1 MYFQY
6 PLETLARKRGTRS
19 QMDFALQ
26 AKRLLRD
33 TDDALFEP
41 MDHGLVIFGA
51 NEEALEAP
59 AQLLAQAYPDE
70 VDVGRPVVRLMHGEP
85 MQQPMMYVRVVAR
98 REHAGVVV
106 QKLRARGVS
115 IAEEALRRREVVV
128 RGEAPLAN
136 LLGLRAELD
145 EVTGRSAT
153 QLVRLTHYAPVPSP
167 EGLELEAAAPQRSQ

>member
-19 QMDFALQ
+19 QIDFALE

-41 MDHGLVIFGA
+41 MDHGLVIFAA
-51 NEEALEAP
+51 NEEAIDAP
-59 AQLLAQAYPDE
+59 AQLLAQAYPDQ
-70 VDVGRPVVRLMHGEP
+70 VVVRKPVVRLIRGEP
-85 MQQPMMYVRVVAR
+85 AQQPMMYVRVLAR

-106 QKLRARGVS
+106 QALRARGVS
-115 IAEEALRRREVVV
+115 IREESLRRRDVVV
-128 RGEAPLAN
+128 RGEAPLVS

-145 EVTGRSAT
+145 RLTGGSAEP
-153 QLVRLTHYAPVPSP
+153 LVRLTHYAEVSDPSTAQ
-167 EGLELEAAAPQRSQ
+167 GRSAPRGSR